1 MTGEHDPEAQI
12 EDENPFERR
21 SGYEV
26 GYGKPP
32 RQHQFRKGN
41 NAAAG
46 KRKRRKP
53 RGIAQTLMKIA
64 GESVDVGMNGKRVR
78 MTRKEAL
85 MRQLFDKAMKSP
97 RDGLRMAQL
106 LLGIE
111 DQMPFDPGDQPIIKI
126 EFVGSR
132 PRGLPGGP
140 DDQGK

>member
-1 MTGEHDPEAQI
+1 MTDEHDPEAQI

-41 NAAAG
+41 KAAAG
-46 KRKRRKP
+46 NRKRRKP
-53 RGIAQTLMKIA
+53 RGIAQILLKIA
-64 GESVDVGMNGKRVR
+64 GETVDVGLNGKRVR

-85 MRQLFDKAMKSP
+85 MRQLFEKAMKSP
-97 RDGLRMAQL
+97 RDGMHVTQL
-106 LLGIE
+106 MLNIE
-111 DQMPFDPGDQPIIKI
+111 DQMPFDPGDQPSITI

-132 PRGLPGGP
+132 PKGLPGGP
-140 DDQGK
+140 ADD